1 MPKVKT
7 PPNRTNVL
15 INYND
20 SHWTFAMFINGI
32 YKTQSGF
39 VVPKDVVNKFY
50 YIAQV
55 VQAIQEQEAIRLSL
69 N

>member
-32 YKTQSGF
+32 YKNHTNYGYS
-39 VVPKDVVNKFY
+39 KTLRTKK
-50 YIAQV
+50 
-55 VQAIQEQEAIRLSL
+55 RH
-69 N
+69 